1 MRNISHSKCQ
11 YSAQQDFYL
20 VVMLCI
26 YTTMYLLLL
35 ILCKCGKS
43 KIRYFFS
50 FPFFRER
57 AEDFFF
63 QNAVFS
69 LYGFIELKRSSF
81 FCEKVASN
89 INLL

>member
-43 KIRYFFS
+43 KIRYLFFLLS
-50 FPFFRER
+50 FFKEREEE
-57 AEDFFF
+57 EDFFF

-81 FCEKVASN
+81 FLRKSS
-89 INLL
+89 I

>member
-1 MRNISHSKCQ
+1 MGKMRNISHSKCQ

-43 KIRYFFS
+43 KIRYLFFLLS
-50 FPFFRER
+50 FFKEREEE
-57 AEDFFF
+57 EDFF
-63 QNAVFS
+63 S
-69 LYGFIELKRSSF
+69 ECSF
-81 FCEKVASN
+81 FFIWIYRAEKELFFSAKK
-89 INLL
+89 

>member
-1 MRNISHSKCQ
+1 MGKMRNISHSKCQ

-43 KIRYFFS
+43 KIRYLFFS
-50 FPFFRER
+50 FLFFRER
-57 AEDFFF
+57 EEEDFF
-63 QNAVFS
+63 S
-69 LYGFIELKRSSF
+69 ECSF
-81 FCEKVASN
+81 FFIWIYRAEKELFFSAKK
-89 INLL
+89 

>member
-43 KIRYFFS
+43 KIRYLFFFS
-50 FPFFRER
+50 FLFSKKEKKKIFFSECSFFFIWIYR
-57 AEDFFF
+57 AEKELFFS
-63 QNAVFS
+63 A
-69 LYGFIELKRSSF
+69 K
-81 FCEKVASN
+81 K
-89 INLL
+89 